1 MKRCSITLLGG
12 MQATLDGEPL
22 QGLESAKVRALLAYL
37 AVESGRAHER
47 ELLAGLFW
55 PEMSEAQAR
64 HSLSQSLYNLHQ
76 ALGEASIPK
85 DLSKQPGSG
94 SFILTTPHRVQ
105 FNSRTD
111 HWLDTREFERCLS
124 ELRQHDHRRL
134 ETCSHC
140 ARLLQEAAQIYQG
153 DFLAGLSLRGCQAFE
168 EWALIWRE
176 RLHRQLCQALADLTI
191 YYERRDELH
200 SAIEVA
206 ERLAQVDPLSELAQC
221 GVMRLLARSGQRTQ
235 ALARYTSFRKLLMNE
250 LSVEPVRETQLL
262 YERILAE
269 ESAQASLPGVPGRL
283 PVPLT
288 PFVGRQDEL
297 AELTAWLRDPHT
309 RLVTLLGPGGSGK
322 TRLALQAARSLRY
335 DFPDGIFLVSLSGLG
350 SSEAFLPALVSA
362 LNLVFQPSWGEPFEQ
377 LLGYLRGRRLLL
389 VLDSF
394 EEVLSATQWL
404 PRLLQTAPGV
414 KLLATS
420 RTRLNLQPEQV
431 FPLEGLAYPEPG
443 SLAEGSF
450 KLHDYAALELF
461 HTTARQVRPTYTHNP
476 ADLPQVI
483 RICQL
488 VNGLPLGL
496 VLAAGW
502 LETLTPA
509 EIAGEIEKSLDFLS
523 SSWSDLPERQR
534 SLRATLDHSW
544 RMLEQD
550 ERQVFQRLSVFHG
563 VFTRQAAQQVAG
575 IDAGGLRRLVDKS
588 MLQAG
593 PGSYRMHD
601 LLRQYAAEKLAI
613 DREGAV
619 QTRTAHS
626 VYYLSRLPERT
637 AKLKSAQRSATLREL
652 DARVND
658 LQAAWGWA
666 CMQADLPLLAQ
677 SLEGLCLYYEM
688 RLRYREGV
696 QACQAALAIQTS
708 QPEHASE
715 AQVLRTRLLL
725 WQTHFQVLLG
735 ELEAAQKLRQQA
747 GELLDQLEAQGQDTR
762 LPRAMFWQAE
772 GEAQSALGTQLEYYQ
787 RSIALYQQLGEAWR
801 AAELLVWVGEL
812 ALRLGNPVLALQYQQ
827 EALRLARQMGEP
839 NTLLYALRMLAYY
852 YFILNQFE
860 NARQLMQEMT
870 AYCDS
875 VEELSLRATT
885 QMNLGVMCVWSGQF
899 AQAIQT
905 LERTLPLLRS
915 LGHRFSIVFGSLSLG
930 IGYVLDGSYARA
942 QAFAQTI
949 LPEAKAGGFLRE
961 TATILLT
968 MGMAELAQGR
978 LAQAEA
984 YFQESIQ
991 RYRQM
996 QFAGELGWALGGLAL
1011 AQEAQ
1016 GQSEL
1021 ATTTLVEALG
1031 IASATHSM
1039 FTMITCLAAMVCLL
1053 ARRGYMET
1061 ALLVH
1066 RVAMLQPVH
1075 QNSRWYANQ
1084 IGDMVIAQWEAL
1096 PAERRAEIDALAR
1109 QHTPFSVLL
1118 QVLACLRAE
1127 PVPPPPPPPG

>member
-283 PVPLT
+283 PLPLT

-297 AELTAWLRDPHT
+297 AELTAWLCDPHT

-626 VYYLSRLPERT
+626 VYYLSRLPERA

-688 RLRYREGV
+688 RLRYREGE
-696 QACQAALAIQTS
+696 QACQAALRMVAFDA
-708 QPEHASE
+708 EHTATGSI
-715 AQVLRTRLLL
+715 LRARLLL
-725 WQTHFQVLLG
+725 WQANFLVLLG
-735 ELEAAQKLRQQA
+735 ELEAAQKLRQPA

-772 GEAQSALGTQLEYYQ
+772 GVAQTELKLKLEYHQ
-787 RSIALYQQLGEAWR
+787 RSIALYQQLGDAWR
-801 AAELLVWVGEL
+801 AAELLIWAGEF
-812 ALRLGNPVLALQYQQ
+812 AMRLGEASLAIQCQAD
-827 EALRLARQMGEP
+827 ALRLARQTGEP
-839 NTLLYALRMLAYY
+839 HVLSHALRQSTYAY
-852 YFILNQFE
+852 FFLNQLE
-860 NARQLMQEMT
+860 RALQLLQETNAYLDT
-870 AYCDS
+870 L
-875 VEELSLRATT
+875 EEQPLRASNR
-885 QMNLGVMCVWSGQF
+885 MNFGM
-899 AQAIQT
+899 
-905 LERTLPLLRS
+905 LLIWAGRVPEGIRS
-915 LGHRFSIVFGSLSLG
+915 LESAVPTMCSLDYRYGVVYGSFSLG
-930 IGYVLDGSYARA
+930 IGYMLNGENARSA
-942 QAFAQTI
+942 LILQSL
-949 LPEAKAGGFLRE
+949 LPEADQGGFHRE
-961 TATILLT
+961 AAGARTAL
-968 MGMAELAQGR
+968 GMALLAQGHP
-978 LAQAEA
+978 AEA
-984 YFQESIQ
+984 LDYFQQSVA

-996 QFAGELGWALGGLAL
+996 QFAGELAWALGGVAL
-1011 AQEAQ
+1011 AYDVINQAENACTA
-1016 GQSEL
+1016 L
-1021 ATTTLVEALG
+1021 LEALH
-1031 IASATHSM
+1031 I
-1039 FTMITCLAAMVCLL
+1039 LAAKQNMAAMISCLPAMVRLL
-1053 ARRGYMET
+1053 NRCNQPET

-1066 RVAMLQPVH
+1066 NLAKLSTSLGHSP
-1075 QNSRWYANQ
+1075 WYDQ
-1084 IGDMVIAQWEAL
+1084 IIGVELSAQFQAL

-1109 QHTPFSVLL
+1109 QHTPFSVLP
-1118 QVLACLRAE
+1118 QVIALLEAAL
-1127 PVPPPPPPPG
+1127 PGQKCE